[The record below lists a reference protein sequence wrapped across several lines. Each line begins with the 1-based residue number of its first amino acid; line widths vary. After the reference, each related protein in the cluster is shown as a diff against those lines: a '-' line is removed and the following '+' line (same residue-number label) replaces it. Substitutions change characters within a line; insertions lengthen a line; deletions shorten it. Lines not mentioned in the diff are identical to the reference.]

1 MTSRAR
7 SRRGVRN
14 AAEDGSVPIEFAL
27 GVGLLLLPVAVLVL
41 TFPTW
46 AERQSLARLAAQE
59 AARTVVLATDP
70 ADGYQ
75 AATALAHRI
84 AANHGAPDAIT
95 AVTYGG
101 APVRGGSITATVTV
115 AIPLPG
121 LPPFD
126 LLPAPA
132 WTTSHTEPIDPYRSL
147 P

>member
-1 MTSRAR
+1 VTSPRR
-7 SRRGVRN
+7 FRRGGRG

-27 GVGLLLLPVAVLVL
+27 GIGLLLLPVAVGVL

-46 AERQSLARLAAQE
+46 VERQSLARLAAQE
-59 AARTVVLATDP
+59 AARTVVLAADP
-70 ADGYQ
+70 AAGYQ
-75 AATALAHRI
+75 AGTALAQRI

-95 AVTYGG
+95 AVTYDG
-101 APVRGGSITATVTV
+101 APIRRGSITATVTV

-126 LLPAPA
+126 LLPALA

>member
-1 MTSRAR
+1 MTSRR
-7 SRRGVRN
+7 PRGRGP
-14 AAEDGSVPIEFAL
+14 AEDGSVPIEFAL

-59 AARTVVLATDP
+59 AARTVVLAADP
-70 ADGYQ
+70 ATGHQ
-75 AATALAHRI
+75 AGTALAYRI
-84 AANHGAPDAIT
+84 AANHGAADAIT
-95 AVTYGG
+95 AITYAG

-115 AIPLPG
+115 TIPLPG

-126 LLPAPA
+126 LLPTPT